1 MTFVV
6 TVRRV
11 SPSLEKMINFCYLH
25 YCPEGSSIGLTHLS
39 FPLHC
44 FSNGNG
50 IEGTASWVHLAETLL
65 SRGGAGEKKKTVF
78 AHNKTAVSTWRCGSH
93 TVQSLLGS
101 SKQQNNLEGYEVLRA
116 LHSHCFCLIRALIGW
131 AQSINQP

>member
-50 IEGTASWVHLAETLL
+50 IEGTASWVCLAETLL
-65 SRGGAGEKKKTVF
+65 SRGGAGEKKKKLYLLIIKQPYQHGTAAATRCKVF
-78 AHNKTAVSTWRCGSH
+78 LALVN
-93 TVQSLLGS
+93 
-101 SKQQNNLEGYEVLRA
+101 SKIILRA
-116 LHSHCFCLIRALIGW
+116 MRCYARSIPTAL
-131 AQSINQP
+131 A

>member
-25 YCPEGSSIGLTHLS
+25 YCPEGSSIGPTHLS

-44 FSNGNG
+44 FSNGNE
-50 IEGTASWVHLAETLL
+50 IECTASWVRLAKTLL
-65 SRGGAGEKKKTVF
+65 SREGAGKMYLLIIKQPCM
-78 AHNKTAVSTWRCGSH
+78 ALQQSH
-93 TVQSLLGS
+93 SAKSFGS
-101 SKQQNNLEGYEVLRA
+101 SKQLNNLEGYEDML
-116 LHSHCFCLIRALIGW
+116 SPFPQCSCLIRALIAW
-131 AQSINQP
+131 VQSINQP